1 MIDLVIT
8 AIFIM
13 VFVGIWFL
21 RSGYWDDN
29 HEDKEEIEE
38 NKIYSDENKQPY
50 IEPIVKIRNIN
61 PETVKVNPE
70 IHVYPDSDI
79 ETQNVE
85 LPENPKSFEEE
96 KPVYANIADYFAGK
110 LNDIPQPGVV
120 TEDKKT
126 ESEQK
131 SNEEADKEVESSAI
145 WQGDVL
151 DDEKNAR
158 TVILADELIA
168 GDAYVYYRNNLNSET
183 FKGILIADKRLEDDY
198 KNGVV
203 RARYARQAVNQE
215 YKRGFI
221 MRNAESSSLKFY
233 SATPAEISDFLNGC
247 PETKEDLAYIL
258 GPYKDKYIK

>member
-29 HEDKEEIEE
+29 DEDKKDIIEE
-38 NKIYSDENKQPY
+38 KKVSSDENKQLY
-50 IEPIVKIRNIN
+50 VEPTVKIRNIN

-79 ETQNVE
+79 ETQNIE
-85 LPENPKSFEEE
+85 LPENTQSEEN

-110 LNDIPQPGVV
+110 LNDIPQPGV
-120 TEDKKT
+120 EAKDENSEIEQNNEKT
-126 ESEQK
+126 E
-131 SNEEADKEVESSAI
+131 KEVESSAI

-158 TVILADELIA
+158 TVILADELTA
-168 GDAYVYYRNNLNSET
+168 GDAYVYYRNNLNGET

-233 SATPAEISDFLNGC
+233 SATPVEISDFLSGC

-258 GPYKDKYIK
+258 GPYKEKYINI